1 MKFEN
6 ISDNLN
12 EARQLAHGLKLFHS
26 QMEEPFPILNNM
38 SEKLCE
44 IIDNLFRELNKNKI
58 AISEK
63 LQKNIEDQF
72 FGIEVYANMK
82 DWQIDL
88 IENSDSQIF
97 IDNTDQAEDESAQES
112 E

>member
-6 ISDNLN
+6 ISNNLN

-26 QMEEPFPILNNM
+26 QMEEPFPLLNNM
-38 SEKLCE
+38 SERLSE
-44 IIDNLFRELNKNKI
+44 IIDNVFKELDNNKTS
-58 AISEK
+58 ISEK

-72 FGIEVYANMK
+72 YGIEIYANME
-82 DWQIDL
+82 DWKINL
-88 IENSDSQIF
+88 IENSNSPIF
-97 IDNTDQAEDESAQES
+97 YDKINEIDDESSQES

>member
-6 ISDNLN
+6 ISDYLN

-26 QMEEPFPILNNM
+26 QMEEPLPILNNM
-38 SEKLCE
+38 SEKLSE
-44 IIDNLFRELNKNKI
+44 IIDDVFIELNNNKRP
-58 AISEK
+58 ISEK

-72 FGIEVYANMK
+72 YGIEIYANME
-82 DWQIDL
+82 DWKINL
-88 IENSDSQIF
+88 IESSNSEIF
-97 IDNTDQAEDESAQES
+97 DDKVSEIDDESSQES

>member
-1 MKFEN
+1 MKLEN

-44 IIDNLFRELNKNKI
+44 VIDNLFRELNKNKI

-63 LQKNIEDQF
+63 LKK
-72 FGIEVYANMK
+72 Y
-82 DWQIDL
+82 
-88 IENSDSQIF
+88 
-97 IDNTDQAEDESAQES
+97 
-112 E
+112 

>member
-1 MKFEN
+1 
-6 ISDNLN
+6 
-12 EARQLAHGLKLFHS
+12 
-26 QMEEPFPILNNM
+26 MEEPFPILNNM

-72 FGIEVYANMK
+72 LELKFM
-82 DWQIDL
+82 Q
-88 IENSDSQIF
+88 
-97 IDNTDQAEDESAQES
+97 T
-112 E
+112 

>member
-6 ISDNLN
+6 ISDNLK

-38 SEKLCE
+38 SERLSE
-44 IIDNLFRELNKNKI
+44 IIDDVYKELDNNKTP
-58 AISEK
+58 ISEK
-63 LQKNIEDQF
+63 LQKNIEDQLY
-72 FGIEVYANMK
+72 GIEIYANME
-82 DWQIDL
+82 DWKINL
-88 IENSDSQIF
+88 IENSNTAIF
-97 IDNTDQAEDESAQES
+97 DDKISEKDDESSQES